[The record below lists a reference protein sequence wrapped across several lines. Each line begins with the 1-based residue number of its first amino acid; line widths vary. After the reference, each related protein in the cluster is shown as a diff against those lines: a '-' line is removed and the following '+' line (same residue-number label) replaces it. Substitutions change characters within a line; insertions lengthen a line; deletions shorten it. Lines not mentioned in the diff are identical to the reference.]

1 MLEKIQ
7 AIRNQDST
15 ITAVT
20 WDGTGNIIDLP
31 LNDAEKDALTP
42 IFDKGK
48 KLRPKWERDVEA
60 AEKSKQQAQ
69 QERTDALMA
78 KREAEGD
85 KARAE
90 AKAEN
95 EKQARE
101 AAETAKAQAL
111 TEKAQAIA
119 DKEAK
124 ERELEEWKAKLALAL
139 TGGLQDTIKDD
150 TIRLYAEWQ
159 PGLSVDTGDW
169 YRVGLHMIR
178 AKVDHITSAEN
189 SPTGEHAADYWEGV
203 PIPAE
208 PEAPAAKYPKGTVL
222 EWSGVQYRALKDT
235 DKDPGAAPSDWE
247 LVQTD

>member
-7 AIRNQDST
+7 VTRGSDGEL
-15 ITAVT
+15 TAVT
-20 WDGTGNIIDLP
+20 WDSTGSLIDLP
-31 LNDAEKDALTP
+31 LSKADSTVLAAF
-42 IFDKGK
+42 IDKAK
-48 KLRPKWERDVEA
+48 QARPKWERDVEA
-60 AEKSKQQAQ
+60 AEKSEQLALKAKAEAHEAQ
-69 QERTDALMA
+69 
-78 KREAEGD
+78 REAE
-85 KARAE
+85 KSKIRAE
-90 AKAEN
+90 AEAEAA
-95 EKQARE
+95 KQARE
-101 AAETAKAQAL
+101 AAE

-159 PGLSVDTGDW
+159 PGISVDAGDW

-178 AKVDHITSAEN
+178 AKIDHVTSADN
-189 SPTGEHAADYWEGV
+189 APTGAKAAEYWEGV
-203 PIPAE
+203 PIPTE
-208 PEAPAAKYPKGTVL
+208 PTPAAKYPKGTVL

-247 LVQTD
+247 LMQTD

>member
-1 MLEKIQ
+1 MFEKIYVTRDDGDTIS
-7 AIRNQDST
+7 ATTWDST
-15 ITAVT
+15 
-20 WDGTGNIIDLP
+20 GNSIDLP
-31 LNDAEKDALTP
+31 LNDAEKASLMP

-48 KLRPKWERDVEA
+48 KLRPKWESDVE
-60 AEKSKQQAQ
+60 QAQ
-69 QERTDALMA
+69 KDARQALQDKNTALMA

-90 AKAEN
+90 ATAEN
-95 EKQARE
+95 ERQARE
-101 AAETAKAQAL
+101 VAETA
-111 TEKAQAIA
+111 KAQAIA

-139 TGGLQDTIKDD
+139 TGGLQDNIKDD
-150 TIRLYAEWQ
+150 TIKLYAEWQ
-159 PGLSVDTGDW
+159 PGLSVDAGDW

-189 SPTGEHAADYWEGV
+189 APTGAKAADYWEGV

-208 PEAPAAKYPKGTVL
+208 PTPAAKYPKGTVL
-222 EWSGVQYRALKDT
+222 EWSSVQYRALKDT
-235 DKDPGAAPSDWE
+235 DKDPGAAPEEWE

>member
-7 AIRNQDST
+7 ITRDSGGELA
-15 ITAVT
+15 AVT
-20 WDGTGNIIDLP
+20 WDSTGSLIDL
-31 LNDAEKDALTP
+31 ALSEADC
-42 IFDKGK
+42 IALAALMDKAK
-48 KLRPKWERDVEA
+48 EARPKWERDVEMA
-60 AEKSKQQAQ
+60 QKNEQQAQ
-69 QERTDALMA
+69 QERADALVA

-101 AAETAKAQAL
+101 AAE

-159 PGLSVDTGDW
+159 PGLSVDAGDW

-208 PEAPAAKYPKGTVL
+208 PATPTAKYPKGSVM

-235 DKDPGAAPSDWE
+235 DKDPGAAPEDWE

>member
-7 AIRNQDST
+7 ITRDSGGELA
-15 ITAVT
+15 AVT
-20 WDGTGNIIDLP
+20 WDSTGSLIDLP
-31 LNDAEKDALTP
+31 LSEEDSIAVVAL
-42 IFDKGK
+42 IDRAK
-48 KLRPKWERDVEA
+48 KARPKWERDVEA
-60 AEKSKQQAQ
+60 AEKSEQL
-69 QERTDALMA
+69 ALQ
-78 KREAEGD
+78 
-85 KARAE
+85 
-90 AKAEN
+90 AKAEAH
-95 EKQARE
+95 EAQRVAEGAKIKAEAEAEAAKQARKV
-101 AAETAKAQAL
+101 AETD
-111 TEKAQAIA
+111 KAQAIA

-159 PGLSVDTGDW
+159 PGLSVDAGDW

-189 SPTGEHAADYWEGV
+189 APTGAKAAEYWEGV

-208 PEAPAAKYPKGTVL
+208 PEAPAAKYPKGTVM
-222 EWSGVQYRALKDT
+222 EWSGVQYRSLKDT

>member
-31 LNDAEKDALTP
+31 LNDAEKAALTP

-60 AEKSKQQAQ
+60 AQKNEQQAQ
-69 QERTDALMA
+69 QERADALVA

-85 KARAE
+85 KAKAE
-90 AKAEN
+90 VKAEN

-101 AAETAKAQAL
+101 AAE

-124 ERELEEWKAKLALAL
+124 EREIEEWKTKLALAL

-150 TIRLYAEWQ
+150 TIKLYAEWQ
-159 PGLSVDTGDW
+159 PGLSVDAGDA
-169 YRVGLHMIR
+169 YRVGLVLYI
-178 AKVDHITSAEN
+178 AKQDHVTSADN
-189 SPTGEHAADYWEGV
+189 SPSSSHAANYWTGGS
-203 PIPAE
+203 IAQN
-208 PEAPAAKYPKGTVL
+208 
-222 EWSGVQYRALKDT
+222 SGDNT
-235 DKDPGAAPSDWE
+235 NP
-247 LVQTD
+247 QTRYE

>member
-7 AIRNQDST
+7 ITRDSGGEL
-15 ITAVT
+15 TAVT
-20 WDGTGNIIDLP
+20 WDSTGSLIDL
-31 LNDAEKDALTP
+31 ALSDTDSSAVAA
-42 IFDKGK
+42 IMDKAK
-48 KLRPKWERDVEA
+48 QARPKWERDVEA

-69 QERTDALMA
+69 QERAVA
-78 KREAEGD
+78 QAFAES
-85 KARAE
+85 
-90 AKAEN
+90 
-95 EKQARE
+95 EKQARKV
-101 AAETAKAQAL
+101 AETDKAQAL

-159 PGLSVDTGDW
+159 PGLSVDAGDW

-189 SPTGEHAADYWEGV
+189 APTGAKAADYWEGV

-208 PEAPAAKYPKGTVL
+208 PTPASKYPKGTVI

-235 DKDPGAAPSDWE
+235 DKDPGAAPEDWE

>member
-31 LNDAEKDALTP
+31 LNDAEKAALTP

-48 KLRPKWERDVEA
+48 KLRPKWESDVE
-60 AEKSKQQAQ
+60 QAQ
-69 QERTDALMA
+69 KHARQALQDKNTALMA

-101 AAETAKAQAL
+101 AAE

-139 TGGLQDTIKDD
+139 TGGLQDDIKDD
-150 TIRLYAEWQ
+150 TIKLYAEWQ
-159 PGLSVDTGDW
+159 PGLSVDAGDW

-178 AKVDHITSAEN
+178 AKIDHVTSAEN
-189 SPTGEHAADYWEGV
+189 APTGAKAAEYWEGV

-208 PEAPAAKYPKGTVL
+208 PTPAAKYPKGTVI
-222 EWSGVQYRALKDT
+222 EWSGVQYRSLKDT
-235 DKDPGAAPSDWE
+235 DKDPGAAPDDWE
-247 LVQTD
+247 LVQND

>member
-7 AIRNQDST
+7 VTRGSDGEL
-15 ITAVT
+15 TAVT
-20 WDGTGNIIDLP
+20 WDSTGSLIDL
-31 LNDAEKDALTP
+31 ALSDTDSSALAALM
-42 IFDKGK
+42 DKAK
-48 KLRPKWERDVEA
+48 AARPKWERDVEA

-69 QERTDALMA
+69 QERAVA
-78 KREAEGD
+78 QAFAES
-85 KARAE
+85 
-90 AKAEN
+90 
-95 EKQARE
+95 EKQARKV
-101 AAETAKAQAL
+101 AETDKAQAL

-124 ERELEEWKAKLALAL
+124 ARELEEWKAKLALAL
-139 TGGLQDTIKDD
+139 TGGLQDTVKDD

-159 PGLSVDTGDW
+159 PGLSVDAGDW

-178 AKVDHITSAEN
+178 AKVDHVTSAEN
-189 SPTGEHAADYWEGV
+189 APTGAKAAEYWEGV

-208 PEAPAAKYPKGTVL
+208 PTPAAKYPKGTVL

-235 DKDPGAAPSDWE
+235 DKDPGAAPEDWE

>member
-7 AIRNQDST
+7 ITRDSDGELA
-15 ITAVT
+15 AVT
-20 WDGTGNIIDLP
+20 WDSTGSLIDLP
-31 LNDAEKDALTP
+31 LSEADSTALVALM
-42 IFDKGK
+42 DKAK
-48 KLRPKWERDVEA
+48 AARPKWERDVEA
-60 AEKSKQQAQ
+60 AVKSEQQAKQ
-69 QERTDALMA
+69 AKADALTA
-78 KREAEGD
+78 KREAEGA
-85 KARAE
+85 KAKAE
-90 AKAEN
+90 AVAEN

-101 AAETAKAQAL
+101 AAETDKVKAL

-139 TGGLQDTIKDD
+139 TGGLQDTVKDD
-150 TIRLYAEWQ
+150 TIKLYAEWQ
-159 PGLSVDTGDW
+159 PGISVDAGDW

-178 AKVDHITSAEN
+178 AKVDHVTSAEN
-189 SPTGEHAADYWEGV
+189 APTGAKAADYWDGV

-208 PEAPAAKYPKGTVL
+208 PEPPAAKYPKGAVI

-235 DKDPGAAPSDWE
+235 DKDPGAAPDDWE

>member
-1 MLEKIQ
+1 MFEKIYVTRDDGDNIS
-7 AIRNQDST
+7 ATTWDST
-15 ITAVT
+15 
-20 WDGTGNIIDLP
+20 GNSIDLP
-31 LNDAEKDALTP
+31 LNDAEKAALTP

-69 QERTDALMA
+69 KERAVA
-78 KREAEGD
+78 QAFAES
-85 KARAE
+85 
-90 AKAEN
+90 
-95 EKQARE
+95 EKQARKV
-101 AAETAKAQAL
+101 AETD
-111 TEKAQAIA
+111 KAQAIA

-159 PGLSVDTGDW
+159 PGISVDAGDW

-178 AKVDHITSAEN
+178 AKVDHVTSADN
-189 SPTGEHAADYWEGV
+189 APTGAKAADYWEGV

-208 PEAPAAKYPKGTVL
+208 PMPAAKYPKGTVL

-247 LVQTD
+247 LVQMD

>member
-7 AIRNQDST
+7 ITRDSGGELA
-15 ITAVT
+15 AVT
-20 WDGTGNIIDLP
+20 WDSTGSLIDLP
-31 LNDAEKDALTP
+31 LSEEDSSAVAALM
-42 IFDKGK
+42 DRAKVA
-48 KLRPKWERDVEA
+48 RPKWERDVEA
-60 AEKSKQQAQ
+60 AQKNEQQAQ
-69 QERTDALMA
+69 QERADALVA

-90 AKAEN
+90 AKAES
-95 EKQARE
+95 EKQARKV
-101 AAETAKAQAL
+101 AETD
-111 TEKAQAIA
+111 KAQAIA

-139 TGGLQDTIKDD
+139 TGGLQDNIKDE
-150 TIRLYAEWQ
+150 TILLYAEWQ
-159 PGLSVDTGDW
+159 PGLSVDAGDW

-178 AKVDHITSAEN
+178 AKVDHVTSTEN
-189 SPTGEHAADYWEGV
+189 APTGAKAAEYWEGV

-208 PEAPAAKYPKGTVL
+208 PTPAAKYPKGTVI

>member
-7 AIRNQDST
+7 VTRGSDGELI
-15 ITAVT
+15 AVT
-20 WDGTGNIIDLP
+20 WDSTGSLIDLP
-31 LNDAEKDALTP
+31 LSEADRAAVAA
-42 IFDKGK
+42 IMDKAK
-48 KLRPKWERDVEA
+48 QARPKWERDVEA

-69 QERTDALMA
+69 QERAVA
-78 KREAEGD
+78 QAFAES
-85 KARAE
+85 
-90 AKAEN
+90 
-95 EKQARE
+95 EKQARKV
-101 AAETAKAQAL
+101 AETDKAQAL

-124 ERELEEWKAKLALAL
+124 ARELEKWKAKLALAL
-139 TGGLQDTIKDD
+139 TGGLQDDIKDD
-150 TIRLYAEWQ
+150 TIKLYAEWQ
-159 PGLSVDTGDW
+159 PGLSVDAGDW

-178 AKVDHITSAEN
+178 AKVDHVTSAEN

-208 PEAPAAKYPKGTVL
+208 PATPSAKYPKGTVM

-235 DKDPGAAPSDWE
+235 DKDPGAAPDDWE

>member
-7 AIRNQDST
+7 VTRGLDGELA
-15 ITAVT
+15 AVT
-20 WDGTGNIIDLP
+20 WDSTGSLIDLA
-31 LNDAEKDALTP
+31 LSDAECVALAALM
-42 IFDKGK
+42 DKAK
-48 KLRPKWERDVEA
+48 QARPKWERDVEA

-69 QERTDALMA
+69 QERAVA
-78 KREAEGD
+78 QAYAES
-85 KARAE
+85 
-90 AKAEN
+90 
-95 EKQARE
+95 EKQARKV
-101 AAETAKAQAL
+101 AETDKAQAL
-111 TEKAQAIA
+111 TEKEQAIA

-139 TGGLQDTIKDD
+139 TGGLQDTVKDD

-159 PGLSVDTGDW
+159 PGISVDAGDW

-178 AKVDHITSAEN
+178 AKVDHVTSAEN
-189 SPTGEHAADYWEGV
+189 APTGANAADYWEGV

-208 PEAPAAKYPKGTVL
+208 PTPAAKYPKGTVI

-235 DKDPGAAPSDWE
+235 DRDPGAAPEDWE

>member
-7 AIRNQDST
+7 VTRGSDGELA
-15 ITAVT
+15 AVT
-20 WDGTGNIIDLP
+20 WDSTGSLIDLA
-31 LNDAEKDALTP
+31 LSDAECVALAALM
-42 IFDKGK
+42 DKAK
-48 KLRPKWERDVEA
+48 QARPKWERDVEA

-69 QERTDALMA
+69 QERAVA
-78 KREAEGD
+78 QAFAES
-85 KARAE
+85 
-90 AKAEN
+90 
-95 EKQARE
+95 EKQARKV
-101 AAETAKAQAL
+101 AETDKAQAL

-124 ERELEEWKAKLALAL
+124 ARELEEWKAKLALAL
-139 TGGLQDTIKDD
+139 TGGLQDTVKDD

-159 PGLSVDTGDW
+159 PGLSVDAGDW

-178 AKVDHITSAEN
+178 AKIDHVTSAEN
-189 SPTGEHAADYWEGV
+189 APTGAKAEEYWEGV

-208 PEAPAAKYPKGTVL
+208 PSPAAKYPKGTVM

-235 DKDPGAAPSDWE
+235 DKDPGAAPEDWG

>member
-7 AIRNQDST
+7 VTRGSDGEL
-15 ITAVT
+15 TAVT
-20 WDGTGNIIDLP
+20 WDSTGSLIDLP
-31 LNDAEKDALTP
+31 LNEEDSIAVVAL
-42 IFDKGK
+42 IDRAK
-48 KLRPKWERDVEA
+48 KARPKWERDVEA
-60 AEKSKQQAQ
+60 AEKSEQQALQ
-69 QERTDALMA
+69 A
-78 KREAEGD
+78 KAEAHEAQREAEGA
-85 KARAE
+85 KIKAE
-90 AKAEN
+90 AEAEAA
-95 EKQARE
+95 KQARKV
-101 AAETAKAQAL
+101 AETD
-111 TEKAQAIA
+111 KAQAIA

-159 PGLSVDTGDW
+159 PGLSVDAGDW

-178 AKVDHITSAEN
+178 AKVDHVTSAEN
-189 SPTGEHAADYWEGV
+189 APTGAKAAEYWEGV

-208 PEAPAAKYPKGTVL
+208 PKPAAKYPKGTVM

>member
-7 AIRNQDST
+7 VTRDSVGELA
-15 ITAVT
+15 AVT
-20 WDGTGNIIDLP
+20 WDSTGSLIDL
-31 LNDAEKDALTP
+31 ALSDTDSSAVAA
-42 IFDKGK
+42 IMDKAK
-48 KLRPKWERDVEA
+48 EARPKWERDVEA

-69 QERTDALMA
+69 QERAVA
-78 KREAEGD
+78 QAFAES
-85 KARAE
+85 
-90 AKAEN
+90 
-95 EKQARE
+95 EKQARKV
-101 AAETAKAQAL
+101 AETDKAQAL

-124 ERELEEWKAKLALAL
+124 ARELEEWKAKLALAL
-139 TGGLQDTIKDD
+139 TGGLQDTVKDD

-159 PGLSVDTGDW
+159 PGLSVDAGDW

-178 AKVDHITSAEN
+178 AKVDHVTSAEN

-208 PEAPAAKYPKGTVL
+208 PATPAAKYPKGTVM

-235 DKDPGAAPSDWE
+235 DKDPGAAPADWE

>member
-7 AIRNQDST
+7 ITRDSDGELA
-15 ITAVT
+15 AVT
-20 WDGTGNIIDLP
+20 WDSTGSLIDL
-31 LNDAEKDALTP
+31 ALSDTDSSAVAALM
-42 IFDKGK
+42 DKAK
-48 KLRPKWERDVEA
+48 QARPKWERDVEA

-69 QERTDALMA
+69 QERAVA
-78 KREAEGD
+78 QAYAES
-85 KARAE
+85 
-90 AKAEN
+90 
-95 EKQARE
+95 EKQARKV
-101 AAETAKAQAL
+101 AETDKAQAL

-159 PGLSVDTGDW
+159 PGISVDAGDW

-208 PEAPAAKYPKGTVL
+208 PATPAAKYPKGTVM

-235 DKDPGAAPSDWE
+235 DKDPGAAPADWE

>member
-7 AIRNQDST
+7 VTRSGGELA
-15 ITAVT
+15 AVT
-20 WDGTGNIIDLP
+20 WDSTGSLIDL
-31 LNDAEKDALTP
+31 ALSEADNTALAALM
-42 IFDKGK
+42 DKAK
-48 KLRPKWERDVEA
+48 EARPKWERDVEA

-69 QERTDALMA
+69 QERADALVA

-90 AKAEN
+90 ARAEN

-101 AAETAKAQAL
+101 AAETAKAQA
-111 TEKAQAIA
+111 IA

-124 ERELEEWKAKLALAL
+124 ARELAEWKDKVARAL
-139 TGGLQDTIKDD
+139 TGGIQDTVKDG
-150 TIRLYAEWQ
+150 TIMLYAEWQ
-159 PGLSVDTGDW
+159 PGISVDAGDW

-189 SPTGEHAADYWEGV
+189 APTGAKAADYWEGV

-208 PEAPAAKYPKGTVL
+208 PEAPTAKYPKGTII

-235 DKDPGAAPSDWE
+235 DKDPGAAPADWE

>member
-7 AIRNQDST
+7 ITRDSGGELA
-15 ITAVT
+15 AVT
-20 WDGTGNIIDLP
+20 WDSTGSLIDL
-31 LNDAEKDALTP
+31 ALSDTDSSAVAA
-42 IFDKGK
+42 IMDKAK
-48 KLRPKWERDVEA
+48 EARPKWERDVEA

-69 QERTDALMA
+69 QERAVA
-78 KREAEGD
+78 QAFAES
-85 KARAE
+85 
-90 AKAEN
+90 
-95 EKQARE
+95 EKQARKV
-101 AAETAKAQAL
+101 AETDKAQAL

-124 ERELEEWKAKLALAL
+124 ARELEEWKAKLALAL

-159 PGLSVDTGDW
+159 PGLSVDAGDW

-189 SPTGEHAADYWEGV
+189 APTGEHAADYWEGV

-208 PEAPAAKYPKGTVL
+208 PEAPAAKYPKGTVM

>member
-7 AIRNQDST
+7 VTRGSGGELA
-15 ITAVT
+15 AVT
-20 WDGTGNIIDLP
+20 WDSTGSLIDL
-31 LNDAEKDALTP
+31 ALSKADNTSLAALM
-42 IFDKGK
+42 DKAK
-48 KLRPKWERDVEA
+48 AARPKWERDVEA

-69 QERTDALMA
+69 QERAVA
-78 KREAEGD
+78 QAFAES
-85 KARAE
+85 
-90 AKAEN
+90 
-95 EKQARE
+95 EKQARKV
-101 AAETAKAQAL
+101 AETDKAQAL

-124 ERELEEWKAKLALAL
+124 ARELEEWKAKLALAL
-139 TGGLQDTIKDD
+139 TGGLQDTVKDD

-159 PGLSVDTGDW
+159 PGLSVDAGDW

-178 AKVDHITSAEN
+178 AKIDHETSAEN
-189 SPTGEHAADYWEGV
+189 APTGAKAAEYWEGV

-208 PEAPAAKYPKGTVL
+208 PTPAAKYPKGTVL

-235 DKDPGAAPSDWE
+235 DKDPGAAPEDWE